1 MRQWGGCHVTSK
13 PLAVTRAKRFPATGS
28 RASRRRPLS
37 ARVRTHCCTA
47 RRARRLPSA
56 RAHDRN
62 DTRARAGGGGQRV
75 GRPAGG
81 SRPTTQL
88 WEARNKGH
96 VPFALASPTPPPP
109 RAAASTRAVVATL
122 RGWGGT
128 GARGGRGGGGSGC
141 AGRQQH
147 SMAQWWRAR
156 AAAARPPRHTNAR
169 AQCSPSQ
176 RCRAWWLVLGG
187 SVCNEEGRCAENIAG
202 SEGCETKETCFLWSL
217 GDTRPTK
224 KLHAS

>member
-1 MRQWGGCHVTSK
+1 MEGECVSGGGVTSPPK
-13 PLAVTRAKRFPATGS
+13 PKAVTRAKRFPATGS

-47 RRARRLPSA
+47 RRARRLPPA

-147 SMAQWWRAR
+147 SRMAQWWRAR
-156 AAAARPPRHTNAR
+156 AAAARPPRHTPHKR
-169 AQCSPSQ
+169 TRSMLTISKVPCMVVGVGGERVQ
-176 RCRAWWLVLGG
+176 RRGEVRRKYCGKRGL
-187 SVCNEEGRCAENIAG
+187 
-202 SEGCETKETCFLWSL
+202 
-217 GDTRPTK
+217 
-224 KLHAS
+224 